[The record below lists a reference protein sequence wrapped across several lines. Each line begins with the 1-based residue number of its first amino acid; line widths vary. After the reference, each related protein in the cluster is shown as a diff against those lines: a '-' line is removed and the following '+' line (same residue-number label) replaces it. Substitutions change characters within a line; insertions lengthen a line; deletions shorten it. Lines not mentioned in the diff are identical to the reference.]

1 MPLPSAPMIRMVGPV
16 RSWSYRLTSAS
27 PAVPTTHKPR
37 CWSFS
42 RVRARLVT
50 ATSGITSAA
59 PQAIFR
65 TTGVRVADLSFG
77 TITASAP
84 AASAERRQAPRLCGS
99 VTPSSTSN
107 NGAPSVRSSS
117 SSSIASPQ
125 TWLGLTSAT
134 TPWCTPSTQASI
146 SRRSAWP
153 TCTRFSLAS
162 SISVWTRGS
171 LRPSAN
177 QICFTRFGW

>member
-1 MPLPSAPMIRMVGPV
+1 MIRMVGPV
-16 RSWSYRLTSAS
+16 RSCWYSSCSAS
-27 PAVPTTHKPR
+27 PAVPTTHRPR

-59 PQAIFR
+59 PQATLR
-65 TTGVRVADLSFG
+65 TAGVRVADLSFG
-77 TITASAP
+77 TITARAP
-84 AASAERRQAPRLCGS
+84 AASAVRRQAPRLCGS
-99 VTPSSTSN
+99 VTPSSTRIS
-107 NGAPSVRSSS
+107 GAPSLRSSS
-117 SSSIASPQ
+117 SSSIASPH

-153 TCTRFSLAS
+153 TATRFCPARSTMTC
-162 SISVWTRGS
+162 TRGS
-171 LRPSAN
+171 LRPSDN
-177 QICFTRFGW
+177 QICLTRLG